1 VLRASLFKRLNQA
14 SLLDH
19 FVRGRLCQVIRENPG
34 IHFAELRRRAG
45 FANGSTSH
53 HLRILEQGGY
63 LRVVIDGGKTRF
75 YAADRPVDKSVYG
88 LSDCDR
94 AVLRVVA
101 ASPGISE
108 GDLSR
113 ELDRSLSTVNR
124 AVSRLSSLGYLTTE
138 HEGRT
143 VNVFL
148 RSGAEI
154 PMPTAPAWPADEM

>member
-1 VLRASLFKRLNQA
+1 MRDQRPPASPLAVARGFPRRPSGRLRPPGAGLLLVLLAGTIFKRLNQA

-34 IHFAELRRRAG
+34 IHFAELRRQAG

-75 YAADRPVDKSVYG
+75 YTADRPVDKSVYG

-108 GDLSR
+108 GALSQQ
-113 ELDRSLSTVNR
+113 LDR
-124 AVSRLSSLGYLTTE
+124 
-138 HEGRT
+138 
-143 VNVFL
+143 
-148 RSGAEI
+148 
-154 PMPTAPAWPADEM
+154 

>member
-1 VLRASLFKRLNQA
+1 LVFLSGTIFKRLNQA

-34 IHFAELRRRAG
+34 IHFAELRRQAG

-75 YAADRPVDKSVYG
+75 YTADRPVDKSVYG

-108 GDLSR
+108 GALSQQ
-113 ELDRSLSTVNR
+113 LDRSLSTVNR
-124 AVSRLSSLGYLTTE
+124 AVSRLASMGYVTTE

-148 RSGAEI
+148 RSGS
-154 PMPTAPAWPADEM
+154 